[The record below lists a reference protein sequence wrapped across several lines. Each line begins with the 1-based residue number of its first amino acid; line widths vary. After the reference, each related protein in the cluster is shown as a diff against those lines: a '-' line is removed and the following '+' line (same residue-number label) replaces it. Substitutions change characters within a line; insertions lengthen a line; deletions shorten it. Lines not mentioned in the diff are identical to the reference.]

1 MISSTAFAA
10 YRDPRYIQGKALLRA
25 KQYDAAIDAFC
36 ELLEALDQQFGPN
49 HLESSPI
56 LFEYGSALV
65 LKAESAANLFG
76 DASSSN
82 EQQQSNMDGASGSG
96 HQSQAGGSDEDLEIA
111 WEVLEVARV
120 ILSTHTAKNCRLL
133 LARVYLR
140 LADLSLDQGNPEQAI
155 MDYQHCLQERIRFLD
170 CSDRLLADVHAALA
184 VAYLYSSARHSDKAA
199 QRSSSIHHY
208 MEAVKVFELLL
219 EKIYVKTYSPIIA
232 AFLPQLR
239 TKYSLK
245 QVKNDKDFSG
255 SITDSTAV
263 FHKKKIGKILH
274 HGQEPKNITS
284 DYSRAIDLKEID
296 WQTAMA
302 NGWHPAS
309 ATDNVKRTPGGKK
322 LRVKRTHPA
331 AILTREEEQI
341 DELTMALKD
350 LREKVADTIKLKN
363 DGIAAENRERQ
374 KKLAEVNAAAY
385 GTTVA
390 AEEAQ
395 LSKQNSKPSVSVSN
409 GSNGSGSSS
418 NMMMSPSLS
427 ASSSMRGQVNPSNGA
442 SSMSLFATDSKST
455 VTLSTSAMHGNIGTA
470 SSSGNA
476 PTPDS
481 IKTTTVVE
489 SAGAKRPDGV
499 TVEYGFG
506 KPTLPS
512 SMATNILK
520 GRNKTKKR
528 KPDQNPL
535 LANGSSTNLMVVKKK
550 VKTAQ

>member
-1 MISSTAFAA
+1 MIHSTTFAA
-10 YRDPRYIQGKALLRA
+10 YRDPRYVQGKALLKA

-82 EQQQSNMDGASGSG
+82 EQQQNNMDGASGSG
-96 HQSQAGGSDEDLEIA
+96 HQPQAGGSDEDLEIA

-140 LADLSLDQGNPEQAI
+140 LADLCLDQGNPEQAI
-155 MDYQHCLQERIRFLD
+155 MDYQHCLQERVRFLD

-219 EKIYVKTYSPIIA
+219 EKIYRKTYSPIIA

-245 QVKNDKDFSG
+245 QTKDDENLSG
-255 SITDSTAV
+255 GITDSRAS
-263 FHKKKIGKILH
+263 FHKKKIGKNGH
-274 HGQEPKNITS
+274 NQESMNVTS
-284 DYSRAIDLKEID
+284 DYSKAIDVKEID
-296 WQTAMA
+296 WQTAIA

-309 ATDNVKRTPGGKK
+309 ATDNVKRTPVGKK

-331 AILTREEEQI
+331 AILTKEEEQI

-363 DGIAAENRERQ
+363 DAIAAENRERQ

-390 AEEAQ
+390 EEEAKI
-395 LSKQNSKPSVSVSN
+395 LKQNSNPSVSLVNDSS
-409 GSNGSGSSS
+409 GSGSGSS
-418 NMMMSPSLS
+418 MMMSPSLS
-427 ASSSMRGQVNPSNGA
+427 ASSSMQAQVKISNDKFSKPS
-442 SSMSLFATDSKST
+442 FATESKPTGMLSSST
-455 VTLSTSAMHGNIGTA
+455 MRGNIGVA

-481 IKTTTVVE
+481 VRATNHAEIAE
-489 SAGAKRPDGV
+489 AKRPDGV

-512 SMATNILK
+512 SMATNILT
-520 GRNKTKKR
+520 GRKKTKKR

-535 LANGSSTNLMVVKKK
+535 FSNGNGTNLVVVKKK
-550 VKTAQ
+550 VKTTQ